1 MQNLPAKSD
10 MNRTMSSREIAE
22 LTGKRHDNVL
32 RDIRTLENQGAI
44 SGRNFALA
52 DYTDAQGKPRPEYLL
67 DFNATMTL
75 LVGYGMTYDAAKE
88 SLSKRGFK
96 EKAVME
102 NLPMNQSMNLGMNK
116 TMSSREIAEL
126 TGKMHKNVIQDIRT
140 LIEQGAIDRLNF
152 QPISYKDSYGREQP
166 EYLLDFDA
174 TMTLVT
180 GYNAVL
186 RAKVIKRWREL
197 EEGTAQPITQT
208 QPMLLTEDRK
218 DAIAFESYLSVAKL
232 CGFTG
237 NQALLKANRAVEK
250 TRGVS
255 LLKLLDVT
263 LETPNKQALL
273 TPTEIGRRFEPAI
286 TPVAVNRLL
295 EEMGLQCK
303 EPKPIKG
310 YSWRPTEKGEVYGTY
325 VEDTKKYCDGT
336 VQYWKWYESVVEAL
350 SQYLD
355 ELAE

>member
-1 MQNLPAKSD
+1 MQNLPTKSD
-10 MNRTMSSREIAE
+10 
-22 LTGKRHDNVL
+22 
-32 RDIRTLENQGAI
+32 
-44 SGRNFALA
+44 
-52 DYTDAQGKPRPEYLL
+52 
-67 DFNATMTL
+67 
-75 LVGYGMTYDAAKE
+75 
-88 SLSKRGFK
+88 
-96 EKAVME
+96 
-102 NLPMNQSMNLGMNK
+102 MNK

-126 TGKMHKNVIQDIRT
+126 TRKQHKHVLEDIRR
-140 LIEQGAIDRLNF
+140 LIQQGAISQPNFRLAE
-152 QPISYKDSYGREQP
+152 YKDAQGKPRP

-186 RAKVIKRWREL
+186 RAKVIRRWREL
-197 EEGTAQPITQT
+197 EESTAQSITQT

-286 TPVAVNRLL
+286 TPIVVNRLL

-310 YSWRPTEKGEVYGTY
+310 HSWRPTEKGEVYGTY

>member
-1 MQNLPAKSD
+1 MQNLPTKSD
-10 MNRTMSSREIAE
+10 MSKMMSSREIAK
-22 LTGKRHDNVL
+22 LTEKTHFNVC
-32 RDIRTLENQGAI
+32 RDIKTLINQGAF
-44 SGRNFALA
+44 SQFKFELA
-52 DYTDAQGKPRPEYLL
+52 EYADAQGKPR
-67 DFNATMTL
+67 
-75 LVGYGMTYDAAKE
+75 
-88 SLSKRGFK
+88 
-96 EKAVME
+96 
-102 NLPMNQSMNLGMNK
+102 
-116 TMSSREIAEL
+116 
-126 TGKMHKNVIQDIRT
+126 
-140 LIEQGAIDRLNF
+140 
-152 QPISYKDSYGREQP
+152 P

-186 RAKVIKRWREL
+186 RAKVIRRWREL

-286 TPVAVNRLL
+286 TPIVVNRLL

>member
-22 LTGKRHDNVL
+22 LTGKEHKHVM
-32 RDIRTLENQGAI
+32 RDIRA
-44 SGRNFALA
+44 
-52 DYTDAQGKPRPEYLL
+52 
-67 DFNATMTL
+67 
-75 LVGYGMTYDAAKE
+75 
-88 SLSKRGFK
+88 
-96 EKAVME
+96 
-102 NLPMNQSMNLGMNK
+102 
-116 TMSSREIAEL
+116 
-126 TGKMHKNVIQDIRT
+126 
-140 LIEQGAIDRLNF
+140 LIEQGAIGQSNF
-152 QPISYKDSYGREQP
+152 GLSTYTNSQNKEQP

-186 RAKVIKRWREL
+186 RAKVIRRWREL
-197 EEGTAQPITQT
+197 EEGTSNICTQT

-286 TPVAVNRLL
+286 TPIVVNRLL

-336 VQYWKWYESVVEAL
+336 VQYWKWYESVIEAL